1 MASSDPNKRPRP
13 GPWPPAPESAAMP
26 PTSWAKK
33 TGFRPKFSGE
43 TNASDSGQI
52 GIQQQQSTR
61 RRESDPN
68 LDLEAGRVRPRQ
80 EKVNGETTGEKDKPP
95 VRKRR
100 DSDGGGGSSGGGG
113 GVAKSTNGQAVGTT
127 ATAEPAAVAT
137 TAAAAQQPSR
147 RVSRNEE
154 VVDVLPQVV
163 DDDGFMSRH
172 SHMKYELRDTPG
184 LGEMIFECA
193 VVTVLSHVCCVML
206 YISRCFRCCYCSHIC
221 ITFFQTVWHAL
232 FNPRVDHIIPSKY
245 LTCGIT
251 LRMCMLLLYRLNM
264 LVQWCH

>member
-13 GPWPPAPESAAMP
+13 GPWPPAPESTAMP

-68 LDLEAGRVRPRQ
+68 LDLEAGRLRPRQ
-80 EKVNGETTGEKDKPP
+80 EKVNGETTGEKDKLP

-100 DSDGGGGSSGGGG
+100 DSDGGGGGG
-113 GVAKSTNGQAVGTT
+113 GVVRSTNGQAAGTT
-127 ATAEPAAVAT
+127 TTT
-137 TAAAAQQPSR
+137 TAAAAEPAGAATTVAAAGVQQPAR

-154 VVDVLPQVV
+154 VVDVLPQIV

-184 LGEMIFECA
+184 LGELVFEYV
-193 VVTVLSHVCCVML
+193 VVTVLFVP
-206 YISRCFRCCYCSHIC
+206 
-221 ITFFQTVWHAL
+221 L
-232 FNPRVDHIIPSKY
+232 FV
-245 LTCGIT
+245 
-251 LRMCMLLLYRLNM
+251 
-264 LVQWCH
+264 V

>member
-1 MASSDPNKRPRP
+1 MASSDPNKRTRP

-26 PTSWAKK
+26 PSSWAKK

-52 GIQQQQSTR
+52 GIQIPGQQQSTR

-68 LDLEAGRVRPRQ
+68 LDLEAGRVRSRQ
-80 EKVNGETTGEKDKPP
+80 EKVNGEVVGEREKDKP

-100 DSDGGGGSSGGGG
+100 DSDGGGR
-113 GVAKSTNGQAVGTT
+113 VVKSTNGQAVGTATT
-127 ATAEPAAVAT
+127 ATTATVAEPAGAAV
-137 TAAAAQQPSR
+137 AAAAPQPAR
-147 RVSRNEE
+147 RASRNED

-184 LGEMIFECA
+184 LGELIFDC
-193 VVTVLSHVCCVML
+193 H
-206 YISRCFRCCYCSHIC
+206 Y
-221 ITFFQTVWHAL
+221 
-232 FNPRVDHIIPSKY
+232 
-245 LTCGIT
+245 
-251 LRMCMLLLYRLNM
+251 LNM
-264 LVQWCH
+264 LS